1 MASGGSRP
9 SDALGRSIQA
19 FLAHLEGERR
29 ASPHTIRAYRRDLEQ
44 LRDFVCQR
52 SNGQAEPSPM
62 DKLLL
67 RAWLA
72 ELGKERTGATMAR
85 KLSCVRAFFRFLE
98 RSGSLG
104 QNPAHLLVSPKVR
117 RRLPGFLG
125 VDAAAEVMASP
136 HRMGRAMSPR
146 ASEAALLRDVLLLEL
161 LYGSGLRVSEVVGLD
176 LGDICQERDDLR
188 VVGKGNKER
197 VVPLGSKA
205 KDALRRYLERRL
217 ELCHPKTGALHPR
230 ALLVGNR
237 GERLGVRRVQVLVHR
252 YGAAGAARPDLH
264 PHALR
269 HTCATHMLD
278 GGADLRAIQQ
288 MLGHRSLSTT
298 QRYTHLSVEQLV
310 RVYDLAHPLARRA
323 GPARNAKAL
332 VQRRS
337 RG

>member
-146 ASEAALLRDVLLLEL
+146 ASEAALLRDV
-161 LYGSGLRVSEVVGLD
+161 D

-310 RVYDLAHPLARRA
+310 RVYDLAHPLARLA